1 VVADKILQ
9 LVVKHESI
17 LVVADEVTS
26 KDKALAIISLH
37 DQLSR
42 ANKKSDIIIINRP
55 ALNIDKIFTENE
67 VRYTDEIEPVKYV
80 VRIDYS
86 KTPIEKVSY
95 DTNEKDGKISF
106 YIIPKGKN
114 FDFDNVE
121 YNQIGSDYSLVLFF
135 GQELDLSRIDKE
147 NKTLSKAKIVKFER
161 QISGQN
167 TNTTIPQ
174 SVIETVN
181 VKNNESYCAVVTDI
195 VEQVDTTID
204 PKNAQRLLDG
214 HLSYI
219 GLLEGSVKFDTDNID
234 IIKYLL
240 FNGAVMTDAINNAY
254 FGKNQQ
260 NMNIQKKLMHNVKYN
275 TDGGVLWSVV
285 TNQEIAAEN
294 IDKDFVDTNGRII
307 FAISNEYPLNIA
319 GYELEPNNIK
329 VIVQSSN
336 TEKYNALKI
345 AEAFGGRGNAHCASF
360 SVQNVQP
367 IDFENVLFTVL
378 SQLYGIS
385 QDNNESYPY

>member
-55 ALNIDKIFTENE
+55 AINIDKIFTENE

-161 QISGQN
+161 QISCQN
-167 TNTTIPQ
+167 TNTIIPQ
-174 SVIETVN
+174 SVIEAVN
-181 VKNNESYCAVVTDI
+181 VKNSESY
-195 VEQVDTTID
+195 
-204 PKNAQRLLDG
+204 
-214 HLSYI
+214 
-219 GLLEGSVKFDTDNID
+219 
-234 IIKYLL
+234 
-240 FNGAVMTDAINNAY
+240 
-254 FGKNQQ
+254 
-260 NMNIQKKLMHNVKYN
+260 
-275 TDGGVLWSVV
+275 
-285 TNQEIAAEN
+285 
-294 IDKDFVDTNGRII
+294 
-307 FAISNEYPLNIA
+307 
-319 GYELEPNNIK
+319 
-329 VIVQSSN
+329 
-336 TEKYNALKI
+336 
-345 AEAFGGRGNAHCASF
+345 
-360 SVQNVQP
+360 
-367 IDFENVLFTVL
+367 
-378 SQLYGIS
+378 
-385 QDNNESYPY
+385 